1 MGVVKGAI
9 SIKDNATAV
18 LRSIKQEQASFRKDV
33 EKTKKELTGTWDKQY
48 KAKIEATSAMKKA
61 KELKS
66 KLEPLRKKVIAA
78 VALKD
83 MATDKVKKV
92 ANKVKDVGKMVAR
105 PVVNV
110 VVKGAQALAGIGKGI
125 AGAAKIAAVGI
136 GAVGVAGAA
145 ALKSIFSGSE
155 EDAKAAIEAETKLT
169 AVLGNVK
176 SIQAQGAG
184 AVEKAKQN
192 LLGVAG
198 ALQEVGVVEADTV
211 VAGMQQL
218 ATFQLSDKEIG
229 KLSGGMADLLA
240 QQKGLNATQGDAV
253 GIANLIGKAM
263 QGQVGALSKVGITFD
278 EAQEKALKTGNAEQR
293 AAILA
298 DILQQ
303 NVGGVNKALAQTDQ
317 GKIQQVANAYGDMK
331 EEVGAM
337 VLQMKSKLASVVM
350 KNIPTIQKL
359 GTTMMD
365 TISKF
370 ADKAMPVI
378 DKVITNVTPAVEM
391 VLGNIG
397 EIADEIFPIVSNIFS
412 GLQGSTQK
420 VLPILKGIINGFK
433 PLMPQLLAFGGS
445 VFSTIQ
451 QIVTAAMPAIGSIIA
466 TVQNV
471 IPAVLPVLQT
481 VITTIGSV
489 IGQAAPVIAGL
500 VAGIGTVIT
509 TLAPIFN
516 TIFTQI
522 GEKVGSV
529 IGFVSE
535 RMGFIQNIIGT
546 VAPLLGDILSTA
558 WGVISPIM
566 DIAISVFKIL
576 FSVVQRVFPGIQ
588 KVMETVWG
596 IIKPIVE
603 GVGLV
608 VGKIA
613 GAFGWIADKISG
625 GDKVGENAQ
634 GDNNWKGGLTWVGE
648 KGAELVDLPQG
659 SRILPHKESVSFAQK
674 AANPVVKETV
684 TNSVTKE
691 VIHTQGNASPVQAI
705 TVQKNE
711 AANDGSTLMVL
722 SNIEKYVGIIADI
735 FSKRKT
741 AIEAEGVSFPARILQ
756 QITRKDTPISVP
768 ETAKNQS
775 TSMKDKIAKAVTVTI
790 AKLADTIIIRE
801 EADIEK
807 LSNAVAKKVV
817 EVAINMA

>member
-18 LRSIKQEQASFRKDV
+18 LKSIRQEQTSFRKDV
-33 EKTKKELTGTWDKQY
+33 EKTKKELTRTWDKQY
-48 KAKIEATSAMKKA
+48 KAKIEATAAMKKA

-66 KLEPLRKKVIAA
+66 KLEPLRKKVVTVAA
-78 VALKD
+78 MKD
-83 MATDKVKKV
+83 IATDKIKKV
-92 ANKVKDVGKMVAR
+92 ENKVRTVGKMVAK

-110 VVKGAQALAGIGKGI
+110 VVKGAQALSGIGKGI
-125 AGAAKIAAVGI
+125 AGAAKIASVGI

-145 ALKSIFSGSE
+145 ALKAVFNGSE

-184 AVEKAKQN
+184 AVEKAKKN
-192 LLGVAG
+192 LTGVAG
-198 ALQEVGVVEADTV
+198 ALQEVGVIEADTV

-218 ATFQLSDKEIG
+218 ATFQLSDKEIST
-229 KLSGGMADLLA
+229 LSGGMADLLA

-278 EAQEKALKTGNAEQR
+278 DAQEKALKTGDAQQR
-293 AAILA
+293 AAVLA
-298 DILQQ
+298 QILQE

-317 GKIQQVANAYGDMK
+317 GKIQQVSNAYGDMK
-331 EEVGAM
+331 EEVGAL
-337 VLQMKSKLASVVM
+337 VLSMKSRLASVVM

-359 GTTMMD
+359 GTTMMG

-370 ADKAMPVI
+370 VDNALPVI
-378 DKVITNVTPAVEM
+378 DKVITNVTPAVEG
-391 VLGNIG
+391 VLSSIG
-397 EIADEIFPIVSNIFS
+397 DIADDLFPVVSNIFS
-412 GLQGSTQK
+412 GLSGGAQE
-420 VLPILKGIINGFK
+420 VMPILKGVLNGFK
-433 PLMPQLLAFGGS
+433 PLIPQLISFGGS
-445 VFSTIQ
+445 VFATIQ
-451 QIVTAAMPAIGSIIA
+451 QIVTAAMPAIGSIIT

-489 IGQAAPVIAGL
+489 ISQAAPVIAGL

-535 RMGFIQNIIGT
+535 RMGFIQNVIGT

-558 WGVISPIM
+558 WSVISPVM

-603 GVGLV
+603 GVGKV

-625 GDKVGENAQ
+625 GGGEVGANAK

-648 KGAELVDLPQG
+648 KGAELVDLPKG
-659 SRILPHKESVSFAQK
+659 SRILPNKESVSFAQN
-674 AANPVVKETV
+674 AAAPVVKEIVKT
-684 TNSVTKE
+684 TATKE
-691 VIHTQGNASPVQAI
+691 VIHTKEAAPVQAV
-705 TVQKNE
+705 TVQKSEPGGNVI
-711 AANDGSTLMVL
+711 TPLL
-722 SNIEKYVGIIADI
+722 NIEKYVGVIANV
-735 FSKRKT
+735 FSRRQP
-741 AIEAEGVSFPARILQ
+741 AAENAGTSFPAKVMQ
-756 QITRKDTPISVP
+756 QFTRKSEVIAIP
-768 ETAKNQS
+768 ENANSQKS
-775 TSMKDKIAKAVTVTI
+775 AAASKLARAVTLTI
-790 AKLADTIIIRE
+790 AKLADTIIVRE

-807 LSNAVAKKVV
+807 ITNSVAKKVI
-817 EVAINMA
+817 EVALNMP